1 MPRAPML
8 PSFVTELSRN
18 AGAGQSARRARRRRR
33 RHHPCAGGGGQRRGR
48 CAIGIRRDAP
58 RDAADGGAGVAGDP
72 GRQKQG
78 PREAAERR
86 NEMAD
91 DILVK
96 QDGPIL
102 RITLNAPDRGNAVTD
117 DMVRE
122 LTKMI
127 GDAPKT
133 SDIVVLRGAGKDF
146 CVGRAGMGARP
157 AARADR
163 LHAAQLLRRGVRRLW
178 RDAQLPDP
186 DHRRGAGRRAR
197 LRLRDR
203 GGLRHHHRQRQGE
216 VLGAGDGA
224 PDHADHGD
232 VVVRRPRAAQGDGLS
247 GLFDVRGERPSARCP
262 TASSATWCRPR
273 NSTPTSTSSP
283 PRC

>member
-1 MPRAPML
+1 ML
-8 PSFVTELSRN
+8 PSFTTELSRD

-33 RHHPCAGGGGQRRGR
+33 RHHAGARRGGQRGGR
-48 CAIGIRRDAP
+48 CALGLRRDAP
-58 RDAADGGAGVAGDP
+58 RNAGDGGAGVAGDP
-72 GRQKQG
+72 GRKSKG
-78 PREAAERR
+78 RASGGDGE
-86 NEMAD
+86 NEMAN

-102 RITLNAPDRGNAVTD
+102 RITLNEPKRGNAVTD

-122 LTKMI
+122 LTKLI
-127 GDAPKT
+127 ARRAE
-133 SDIVVLRGAGKDF
+133 DIRHRGAARRRQGLLRRPRRH
-146 CVGRAGMGARP
+146 GRAAGG
-157 AARADR
+157 RADR

-247 GLFDVRGERPSARCP
+247 GLFDVRGVARARAVLRHRQRRGAGG
-262 TASSATWCRPR
+262 AS
-273 NSTPTSTSSP
+273 STPTSTSSP
-283 PRC
+283 TRC